1 MKANRAYRLIVTR
14 GGRGP
19 AWLAG
24 ADRVDHIE
32 IVDLAS
38 GEVSFF
44 WDRAA
49 RDALRLSRQ
58 LKADLAGLEAEDF
71 FEKWSE
77 RADDPL
83 PSVLGPVWED

>member
-1 MKANRAYRLIVTR
+1 VRANRAYRLIVTR

-24 ADRVDHIE
+24 GDRVDHVE
-32 IVDLAS
+32 IVDIAS
-38 GEVSFF
+38 GEVFLF

-49 RDALRLSRQ
+49 RDALRLTRE
-58 LKADLAGLEAEDF
+58 LKADLAGLEDTDF
-71 FEKWSE
+71 YEKWSA

-83 PSVLGPVWED
+83 PAVLGD

>member
-1 MKANRAYRLIVTR
+1 MKANREYRLIITR

-24 ADRVDHIE
+24 ADRVDHFE
-32 IVDLAS
+32 IVDIAS
-38 GEVSFF
+38 GEVCFF

-49 RDALRLSRQ
+49 RDGMRLARE
-58 LKADLAGLEAEDF
+58 LKADLAGLEGSDF
-71 FEKWSE
+71 FEKWSS

-83 PSVLGPVWED
+83 PAVLGD